1 MIIILNNL
9 LFLLIIKLF
18 AMTKQEA
25 IQLMREG
32 IKVKHRFF
40 IDDEWVIM
48 EDSVTIINQ
57 DYQAFSTFEFWRYRT
72 QVEWEEGWSIY

>member
-9 LFLLIIKLF
+9 LFLLIIKLY

-40 IDDEWVIM
+40 MEDEWVIM
-48 EDSVTIINQ
+48 EDSLTTASQFKGMPTV
-57 DYQAFSTFEFWRYRT
+57 YYGSLPMWY
-72 QVEWEEGWSIY
+72 VLK